1 MIKLVKLIDIFSVL
15 KTKEIFTGIVSCHM
29 KYTALRCARQG
40 LGERTGFTG
49 CLKNL
54 GEPESQG
61 KLSRQWISVNRLT
74 IMKMFFVKLIII

>member
-40 LGERTGFTG
+40 LGERTG
-49 CLKNL
+49 CLKNFL
-54 GEPESQG
+54 GVPG
-61 KLSRQWISVNRLT
+61 I
-74 IMKMFFVKLIII
+74 